1 MDEWMNNPQLSG
13 IDPAKL
19 SMLQSLASQ
28 GSSKNQNEMLP
39 FLMAAASNSQKKGM
53 QFSPQEM
60 NMIIEVMKKGK
71 SKEEVAKIDQMMN
84 IMRMMK
90 K

>member
-1 MDEWMNNPQLSG
+1 MSDWTNNPKLSG

-19 SMLQSLASQ
+19 SMLQSLAAQ
-28 GSSKNQNEMLP
+28 GSTKNQNEMLP
-39 FLMAAASNSQKKGM
+39 FLMAAASNSQKNGM

-60 NMIIEVMKKGK
+60 TMILEVLKKGK
-71 SKEEVAKIDQMMN
+71 SPEEAAKMDQMFNM
-84 IMRMMK
+84 MRMMK

>member
-1 MDEWMNNPQLSG
+1 MDEWMNNLQLSG

-19 SMLQSLASQ
+19 SMLQSLAAQ

-84 IMRMMK
+84 IMRMIK